1 MRILVVDDDASIRK
15 LLRDVLGMHGHAV
28 IEADTLREGAAILE
42 ARMVEL
48 AVIDGQVPKDRQSRT
63 AEAFGPALCQQAR
76 AMGVRTILMSAED
89 ELIDGELRAGH
100 AALLKPFSL
109 QAILTAVA
117 PPAGGSPAAALQ
129 TVGSRADG

>member
-15 LLRDVLGMHGHAV
+15 LLRDVLEMHGHAV

-42 ARMVEL
+42 ARVVEL
-48 AVIDGQVPKDRQSRT
+48 AVIDGRVPKDRQSRT
-63 AEAFGPALCQQAR
+63 VEAFGPALAQRAR
-76 AMGVRTILMSAED
+76 ALGVRTILMSAQD

-109 QAILTAVA
+109 QAILAAVA
-117 PPAGGSPAAALQ
+117 PPAGGSPVAAFQ
-129 TVGSRADG
+129 PVGRLAA